1 MAAYESD
8 LQITGGV
15 NADIDVSGGTV
26 VGGSAT
32 VADIKNNVNA
42 SIKGGTYS
50 NVNNANVKTLLATK
64 QITAAVSAGVAVGK
78 NSQDSSGSDT
88 GSDTGSGTGTTGE
101 GTGTTGEG
109 TGTTGEGTGT
119 TGEGTGTTGE
129 GTGTT
134 GGDSGGEGS
143 GSEGGASSEGGTSSE
158 GAGSGTPSEGSNAIL
173 SAANDLS
180 DAAGAGAGS
189 GAAAGTG
196 TAGETGEESGSSNK
210 AFSGAVVYNGITNN
224 STASISGAN
233 ITADGSVA
241 VLSHDTS
248 ASSEEAKPFQD
259 KLGDYKKNEA
269 FAEKRGLDIDGSSY
283 YKDGNGLDT
292 AGETVDTEDK
302 GSLSVG
308 AAMVIAGSNGT
319 AGGAAVNVGD
329 RDVDF
334 AALID
339 NSTIRANSITA
350 GAEADTLNV
359 DVSAG
364 IAATSGDYGGV
375 GSVNWATQHND
386 VLAQV
391 LDSTLTTDALSITAN
406 SSAKAVNV
414 AGSVAYGKTAG
425 IGAALAYNKLANQ
438 IHAYLAGGTVNN
450 ISMGGTDLVLSASNT
465 GKLYA
470 IGASVGASQKVAFA
484 GTSAANH
491 GGSDTEAVIGE
502 AENEEG
508 TVVAKDKT
516 TLTRV
521 KKVSVNAASSDYRL
535 AVVGNVSGS
544 KKVALGGAIV
554 YNDVGGA
561 GTSEES
567 AQKTRAALVN
577 TNMTMAGTDTASV
590 HAEDTSTLTTIGVGA
605 GGSGGVAVQG
615 AAASAL
621 VNKSITAELKNS
633 SVLNATDST
642 IGGNV
647 DVTADSKSKIV
658 TTAVAAAVSKDFAGG
673 AGVAV
678 NRIRQDTTASATG
691 GKIRAKNVT
700 IEATGNSSITT
711 VGIGAGVAVGTAGV
725 AGNIAVNLTGNT
737 VKAEASDT
745 NIESIGNIAV
755 LANGREN
762 LGNYAGAFGVAT
774 GGESVGAGIG
784 VGFSYNEI
792 TGSTEAN
799 VKNSRLTAKG
809 NQDTTVDLTQAMDVN
824 GIKTEVT
831 KDGNTVSDKRKGVV
845 VASYGQHDLQS
856 VALTAGVGIS
866 GSGTAVGAAGTV
878 TVNKIGGATKAVVND
893 TAINETRRNNQID
906 DVTVKAVDKTDSES
920 HVGSLSLGIGGGTG
934 VGVAA
939 ASDTLVFDRTTRA
952 ELSGTAV
959 KPTVNG
965 RMIDVTAEQ
974 SSDVVTNAD
983 GVAVTAGSSGASVAA
998 TAAATKLSGST
1009 EAVVKNI
1016 KSTSNGLNISASH
1029 AHKTTLVSASAG
1041 AAISTGA
1048 AAGVGIGVT
1057 NDDFTTSALLDNSTI
1072 TAEEDVDRE
1081 DTGNVSV
1088 KADSN
1093 TTVKTYVAGVAG
1105 SGGIAAGATVSVN
1118 NLDSKTTAGTNNSTI
1133 TAGSAFT
1140 NDAHNELHTD
1150 FNSLQASLSI
1160 GNAAIGVGAGINT
1173 IDTGTLSKVT
1183 GSQITAKTA
1192 DIKSREEIDVNQ
1204 MMEGATIGGF
1214 GINANVMV
1222 TTIGTEAANTYGS
1235 SDNNG
1240 ASADVQALI
1249 DKANGAMDD
1258 QDGNAESAKSLISE
1272 DNGVD
1277 PVYKAGV
1284 FAGKGTNTGGGTQVS
1299 MKNTIISEK
1308 DKGEGVI
1315 SVSADRKTDAT
1326 LDSAAI
1332 TVSGKMGASATVTVL
1347 DADKD
1352 AGITID
1358 HSVLS
1363 AGKDISITARQHG
1376 KTEVNSYQAGISLGG
1391 ALSAA
1396 LAFNRSAGSTNIG
1409 ITGSAINH
1417 YGPGFTE
1424 SASGNTTILAEDT
1437 GITKTNTYGLEG
1449 ALLVSGGVMLSDT
1462 KNDSST
1468 KVSIDTTRITS
1479 PGTTS
1484 IKADKSNTTSAY
1496 ALGGAVGALTMQ
1508 GTIAEAKDLGDS
1520 TVVLTG
1526 ANTIKGGESLAIEAK
1541 SAPRAEAEAR
1551 SYAGSLLGAGASV
1564 ANASAS
1570 GRTNVTAADG
1580 SSFAGKKVNISA
1592 YLDQQP
1598 DGKSF
1603 HDNVSALAVG
1613 VSGNIGGFSGN
1624 LADARETS
1632 DIGVSIG
1639 ESKYDTDSLII
1650 SGTNQ
1655 ARIHGDSTGV
1665 NAGITTGGL
1674 NDTTVKGTLTT
1685 SVTASGMKSGSRLGT
1700 VSIEGS
1706 TKGILDGSADGTG
1719 AGIANISPVAA
1730 KLTTWLTQN
1739 TDTNVKGNWSADA
1752 FSAKSA
1758 NKEDANLSVNSLGA
1772 AVVNASGS
1780 EMTTNI
1786 SHTAKTNVTG
1796 SIETDGRQSYYADN
1810 TADEEVNL
1818 RGSGYGGLS
1827 RTANE
1832 MDNTLSYTAGV
1843 NMDKAALSA
1852 NGAKGSIDVLAMTGG
1867 EMAYLNQTKSA
1878 GVGPSTNST
1887 TTSHVTYD
1895 NSITAKDST
1904 LKTAKENQNITMASV
1919 DVTRAAFKTVAD
1931 TQGGIAGAASGS
1943 TDSTLDRSNKIS
1955 ISGGLIESMNDVNL
1969 YAGASL
1975 NRYESSLNYEL
1986 SAEAYNRTVIPLWT
2000 DPKVTNSMTQKN
2012 QLLIDGGVRSVR
2024 HTNLY
2029 AEKGVTTVTETARE
2043 YKLYTKDGGEGEVA
2057 STAHG
2062 DRIKNEVE
2070 DNYIDLSANGSILAG
2085 IHTDLDLAISGGTSY
2100 TDNGAGIAPT
2110 LHTDGVEVTVSKGAD
2125 WFDKDSVE
2133 IGTVTLTN
2141 PFYER
2146 YMNLLRQMGEYP
2158 VESNEHK
2165 NLKAGAEML
2174 AAMMESGGYTRNGR
2188 ILGEVEI
2195 ASASIPDII
2204 ISGGNINIDA
2214 DKVQGTGSLTARSA
2228 NSATISNA
2236 SDLYMKTGKIVLKES
2251 GGEIRRDGVSVKSK
2265 DELAGFTGTMES
2277 SSLIDIAPS
2286 VTIQSTGVGK
2296 DVSMTDDKGVSH
2308 TVRIT
2313 RPDIGVFGNIE
2324 NARGKITIRNNNE
2337 NVYVDSKANVTGK
2350 TIEIS
2355 AEKGAV
2361 TQATSGWNVV
2371 GSDPIL
2377 RYRFSEDIAKKIQTY
2392 LNDNA
2397 EAIAKGTKD
2406 VSWLTKASTYEEF
2419 LDTLLNG
2426 YHWEGALSTIH
2437 ISNANALKL
2446 TTEEL
2451 DEIRKAKSDYEADDG
2466 AGVHAGE
2473 NVYLTA
2479 KNVIIDGLIQ
2489 SGYNKY
2495 ETVLDST
2502 ESLNRTSAIKSLWQ
2516 GNGSPEL
2523 TNDRVL
2529 GDKEYLVN
2537 EGGGAHYNTE
2547 TRVWEYAPRIY
2558 YNPSTNNYVTENI
2571 EPVGG
2576 KIYIAGNVASTNGKG
2591 RILAMDGKG
2600 DIHID
2605 TTAAGE
2611 GSTLILNTVKNQDV
2625 DGLISIRDPAANMR
2639 TEIRMGDNGITYDYT
2654 PIDGDADSAERIAA
2668 NGDGSLTYNPMNQR
2682 LIWTGGSS
2690 GGTTH
2695 ETKQYKEDFV
2705 FWGGI
2710 TYNTT
2715 DEFVAKADETGNVIS
2730 IGSVKVDGNP
2740 AESGQVIINASEP
2753 QTNDY
2758 EVTTSYYQGAKHIGP
2773 EVVERHYK
2781 SKFFG
2786 IGTRT
2791 HTWEESYETA
2801 KSSTYS
2807 INANKP
2813 ITIDFLKSG
2822 NGSISVASAGN
2833 IKLEGNVS
2841 SASSTGTVTL
2851 SSTKGSI
2858 EGGTHGVITTDHL
2871 TARGESDVFLDHAA
2885 AGTDATIDITSAS
2898 GDISILSDQGNLH
2911 VNNASALNGTVN
2923 IHADD
2928 SIQTNEGKKIEGQRI
2943 DLTSDHG
2950 SITALANAAS
2960 EADDYNSL
2968 WANLNAQADGDI
2980 TLRNDNGNMRIGRIV
2995 SKSGDVVLTTSGSF
3009 EEAANNVDISSS
3021 EDKVKQWK
3029 ELGLINAGDAAGS
3042 REKSAE
3048 AAKADRQAILDARGT
3063 QLAQASSHT
3072 AEEYKAAAS
3081 AYAKAFAES
3090 TDMQEAQD
3098 TYEKIVKAN
3107 PDNELALQN
3116 AYEDYTN
3123 KKKAFL
3129 AELGYTGYTEE
3140 EENLIFDSAELISS
3154 TSYGWSQNDLLY
3166 AIQDSILNASPRNEV
3181 VTAEEANIEGR
3192 NITLRAAENIGTDD
3206 APVEMSYDSLSN
3218 EDNLQILSKAK
3229 AGDLTWDDEKNI
3241 LTVRQQRPI
3250 TIKASGTV
3258 DISANP
3264 DGTSSTGNIYLAG
3277 VKNTQLNISGN
3288 IDTNADVKLMS
3299 DNGVQM
3305 ESGTITARNLIIT
3318 GGNGDIGSEEK
3329 NILTNISGSLDARTE
3344 KNLYLHQMA
3353 LGGNEARV
3361 LMLQNAGAS
3370 GVYLTS
3376 DAGIAMT
3383 TETGK
3388 TMGYIDGDR
3397 IYLTSKDG
3405 AIGKEGDGIRIRNN
3419 GALLS
3424 AHAETDG
3431 QGIYLSGKESKSLI
3445 LSEVTAGGDFK
3456 IESEGTVDAGV
3467 LADEET
3473 GTSAVSSAITADNV
3487 SFKTLGAVHL
3497 VNGTIETAETGDT
3510 SLEASGEITQT
3521 TSNTIQSGSLTV
3533 KASGGVDMQTNKSG
3547 TANKFGTIN
3556 LTALAADKDVL
3567 IENAHDTETT
3577 VNIAEGTTTNS
3588 ITVTNN
3594 STSDSSNVI
3603 IHGEGTAETYIN
3615 IDNGKGTIKT
3625 DSNLTA
3631 NGGNITLTAK
3641 DGITNEGA
3649 IAAKEGVSMA
3659 SDSGIITNKGAVSA
3673 SAGSVSMT
3681 TTGAIINKGTV
3692 TAQAPAKQSKMKRFF
3707 FSANDISNEEVP
3719 APVESTKHHRSYRR
3733 GRHHT
3738 GRHPAC
3744 FRRRPCLFQH
3754 GRYQADRP

>member
-1 MAAYESD
+1 
-8 LQITGGV
+8 
-15 NADIDVSGGTV
+15 
-26 VGGSAT
+26 
-32 VADIKNNVNA
+32 
-42 SIKGGTYS
+42 
-50 NVNNANVKTLLATK
+50 
-64 QITAAVSAGVAVGK
+64 
-78 NSQDSSGSDT
+78 
-88 GSDTGSGTGTTGE
+88 
-101 GTGTTGEG
+101 
-109 TGTTGEGTGT
+109 
-119 TGEGTGTTGE
+119 
-129 GTGTT
+129 
-134 GGDSGGEGS
+134 
-143 GSEGGASSEGGTSSE
+143 
-158 GAGSGTPSEGSNAIL
+158 
-173 SAANDLS
+173 
-180 DAAGAGAGS
+180 
-189 GAAAGTG
+189 
-196 TAGETGEESGSSNK
+196 
-210 AFSGAVVYNGITNN
+210 
-224 STASISGAN
+224 
-233 ITADGSVA
+233 
-241 VLSHDTS
+241 
-248 ASSEEAKPFQD
+248 
-259 KLGDYKKNEA
+259 
-269 FAEKRGLDIDGSSY
+269 
-283 YKDGNGLDT
+283 
-292 AGETVDTEDK
+292 
-302 GSLSVG
+302 
-308 AAMVIAGSNGT
+308 
-319 AGGAAVNVGD
+319 
-329 RDVDF
+329 
-334 AALID
+334 
-339 NSTIRANSITA
+339 
-350 GAEADTLNV
+350 
-359 DVSAG
+359 
-364 IAATSGDYGGV
+364 
-375 GSVNWATQHND
+375 
-386 VLAQV
+386 
-391 LDSTLTTDALSITAN
+391 
-406 SSAKAVNV
+406 
-414 AGSVAYGKTAG
+414 
-425 IGAALAYNKLANQ
+425 
-438 IHAYLAGGTVNN
+438 
-450 ISMGGTDLVLSASNT
+450 
-465 GKLYA
+465 
-470 IGASVGASQKVAFA
+470 
-484 GTSAANH
+484 
-491 GGSDTEAVIGE
+491 
-502 AENEEG
+502 
-508 TVVAKDKT
+508 
-516 TLTRV
+516 
-521 KKVSVNAASSDYRL
+521 
-535 AVVGNVSGS
+535 
-544 KKVALGGAIV
+544 
-554 YNDVGGA
+554 
-561 GTSEES
+561 
-567 AQKTRAALVN
+567 
-577 TNMTMAGTDTASV
+577 
-590 HAEDTSTLTTIGVGA
+590 
-605 GGSGGVAVQG
+605 
-615 AAASAL
+615 
-621 VNKSITAELKNS
+621 
-633 SVLNATDST
+633 
-642 IGGNV
+642 
-647 DVTADSKSKIV
+647 
-658 TTAVAAAVSKDFAGG
+658 
-673 AGVAV
+673 
-678 NRIRQDTTASATG
+678 
-691 GKIRAKNVT
+691 
-700 IEATGNSSITT
+700 
-711 VGIGAGVAVGTAGV
+711 
-725 AGNIAVNLTGNT
+725 
-737 VKAEASDT
+737 
-745 NIESIGNIAV
+745 
-755 LANGREN
+755 
-762 LGNYAGAFGVAT
+762 
-774 GGESVGAGIG
+774 
-784 VGFSYNEI
+784 
-792 TGSTEAN
+792 
-799 VKNSRLTAKG
+799 
-809 NQDTTVDLTQAMDVN
+809 
-824 GIKTEVT
+824 
-831 KDGNTVSDKRKGVV
+831 
-845 VASYGQHDLQS
+845 
-856 VALTAGVGIS
+856 
-866 GSGTAVGAAGTV
+866 
-878 TVNKIGGATKAVVND
+878 
-893 TAINETRRNNQID
+893 
-906 DVTVKAVDKTDSES
+906 
-920 HVGSLSLGIGGGTG
+920 
-934 VGVAA
+934 
-939 ASDTLVFDRTTRA
+939 
-952 ELSGTAV
+952 
-959 KPTVNG
+959 
-965 RMIDVTAEQ
+965 
-974 SSDVVTNAD
+974 
-983 GVAVTAGSSGASVAA
+983 
-998 TAAATKLSGST
+998 
-1009 EAVVKNI
+1009 
-1016 KSTSNGLNISASH
+1016 
-1029 AHKTTLVSASAG
+1029 
-1041 AAISTGA
+1041 
-1048 AAGVGIGVT
+1048 
-1057 NDDFTTSALLDNSTI
+1057 
-1072 TAEEDVDRE
+1072 
-1081 DTGNVSV
+1081 
-1088 KADSN
+1088 
-1093 TTVKTYVAGVAG
+1093 
-1105 SGGIAAGATVSVN
+1105 
-1118 NLDSKTTAGTNNSTI
+1118 
-1133 TAGSAFT
+1133 
-1140 NDAHNELHTD
+1140 
-1150 FNSLQASLSI
+1150 
-1160 GNAAIGVGAGINT
+1160 
-1173 IDTGTLSKVT
+1173 
-1183 GSQITAKTA
+1183 
-1192 DIKSREEIDVNQ
+1192 
-1204 MMEGATIGGF
+1204 
-1214 GINANVMV
+1214 
-1222 TTIGTEAANTYGS
+1222 
-1235 SDNNG
+1235 
-1240 ASADVQALI
+1240 
-1249 DKANGAMDD
+1249 
-1258 QDGNAESAKSLISE
+1258 
-1272 DNGVD
+1272 
-1277 PVYKAGV
+1277 
-1284 FAGKGTNTGGGTQVS
+1284 
-1299 MKNTIISEK
+1299 
-1308 DKGEGVI
+1308 
-1315 SVSADRKTDAT
+1315 
-1326 LDSAAI
+1326 
-1332 TVSGKMGASATVTVL
+1332 
-1347 DADKD
+1347 
-1352 AGITID
+1352 
-1358 HSVLS
+1358 
-1363 AGKDISITARQHG
+1363 
-1376 KTEVNSYQAGISLGG
+1376 
-1391 ALSAA
+1391 
-1396 LAFNRSAGSTNIG
+1396 
-1409 ITGSAINH
+1409 
-1417 YGPGFTE
+1417 
-1424 SASGNTTILAEDT
+1424 
-1437 GITKTNTYGLEG
+1437 
-1449 ALLVSGGVMLSDT
+1449 
-1462 KNDSST
+1462 
-1468 KVSIDTTRITS
+1468 
-1479 PGTTS
+1479 
-1484 IKADKSNTTSAY
+1484 
-1496 ALGGAVGALTMQ
+1496 MQ

-1570 GRTNVTAADG
+1570 GRTSVTAADG

-1639 ESKYDTDSLII
+1639 ESTYDTDSLII
-1650 SGTNQ
+1650 SGSNQ

-1665 NAGITTGGL
+1665 NAGIATGGL

-1706 TKGILDGSADGTG
+1706 AKGILDGSADGTG

-1843 NMDKAALSA
+1843 NLDKAALSA
-1852 NGAKGSIDVLAMTGG
+1852 NGAKGSIDVLAMTEG
-1867 EMAYLNQTKSA
+1867 EMNYLNQTKSA

-1919 DVTRAAFKTVAD
+1919 DVTKAAFKTVAD

-1986 SAEAYNRTVIPLWT
+1986 SAEVYNRTVIPLWT

-2012 QLLIDGGVRSVR
+2012 QLLIDGNVRSVR

-2070 DNYIDLSANGSILAG
+2070 DNYIDLGANGSILAG

-2479 KNVIIDGLIQ
+2479 KNVIIDGLTQ

-2547 TRVWEYAPRIY
+2547 TKVWEYAPRIY

-2611 GSTLILNTVKNQDV
+2611 GSTLVLNTIKNQDV

-2841 SASSTGTVTL
+2841 SASSTGTVSL

-2871 TARGESDVFLDHAA
+2871 TARGESDVFLGHAA

-2911 VNNASALNGTVN
+2911 IDNASALNGTVN

-3021 EDKVKQWK
+3021 EDKLKQWK

-3048 AAKADRQAILDARGT
+3048 AAKTERQAILDARGA
-3063 QLAQASSHT
+3063 QLAQASAHT

-3129 AELGYTGYTEE
+3129 AELGYTGYTDE

-3361 LMLQNAGAS
+3361 LTLQNAGAS

-3467 LADEET
+3467 LADEEA

-3603 IHGEGTAETYIN
+3603 IHGEGTAETYIK

-3719 APVESTKHHRSYRR
+3719 APVESTIDLTAGEGITQEGTLHASGDVHVYSSTGDIKLTGLDGTAAIISGDDAYVEAKDGSITVTGDVTAANNASLISADGKISLAGNMEGTAGNVVIRGYDESPDEEIKGDIEVKGNVTAGGLLDISTVNGKIMIGTETGKTELSAGTGASIQTTLGDIEMNGNILTGGDTSIYTAQGSIGYEGNLETTKGNLTIEAHDQALDADAGNIDIIGNVTGAGAASLTAENGGVEISGNLLAKNGLAGIAASGSKDDEQYGDILVYGDVTSDTGDISIGTNYGSLIIGEDEAPVSISAAKTANISNGEGTVAIYGNVSSANGTTIQTTTKGSIDVTGTLETTGEGDVEVLAKEGDINLAGKDGNPAVTSGHDAYVGTDAGGVTVTGDVTAANTASLISTGGKISLTGNMEGTAGNAVIHASDAASEDVKGDIEVKGNVTSGGLLHISTDNGKIVIGTETEKSELASGNTAVIRTETGDINIYGSAGAASDMDIEAAKAGNVLVEGNLSSEDKTVKVFTKAGEVTLTGDLEAGDDIDLETDQGSMNLTGSATAGGNILAGTHEGDIIQTGGSLKAGDNIAMGTRNGAMDIGGALSSGNGNVDLMTVNETGNVDKGNIIVRSTAAATNGYVSGYTTSGNVDFLGDVTADKEVLATTESGNVHYAGNIKSGADILLNTGEGDITLDGKADAAGQTEIKAAKQGTITLRDDLTSGTSISLGTNEGNIFFKGLDDDASEDINITSKDGNVEITTTGTGDIKDGWLEDNGDHAVIR
-3733 GRHHT
+3733 SEGGNLTISHSGSGEVDLYSLYALEKAGADVKDGDIVIDTVDGDVVAVITRNPDKVMEATHITAGSRLDTSGTHIDIGSVAQREGYTTPLEFASIAADDTAPIENFVIGDLKGGTELVFDHLWMKNGYISVSGGTIEIDKLYVEDRAYFSNGTMSTQVFGTTPIAGKDISTTYWNNTSLNRPGTDLETWLSDGNPGRWMYLYFDGGANTQLSNGNLVEVKPYNHVYSQRYSMAEEMARET
-3738 GRHPAC
+3738 GKDGMTMRITRYNP
-3744 FRRRPCLFQH
+3744 
-3754 GRYQADRP
+3754 GRAKFDHEGLVDASQLTTAIEDKTEKEAEIKVEG